1 MDSEDKFFYNNG
13 ICSLDD
19 SSSDDEDFMVATMVV
34 NEHISRTRPMFMG
47 SIPSHAPTLNRNR

>member
-34 NEHISRTRPMFMG
+34 NEHISMQRPMFRDRSRAM
-47 SIPSHAPTLNRNR
+47 LQR